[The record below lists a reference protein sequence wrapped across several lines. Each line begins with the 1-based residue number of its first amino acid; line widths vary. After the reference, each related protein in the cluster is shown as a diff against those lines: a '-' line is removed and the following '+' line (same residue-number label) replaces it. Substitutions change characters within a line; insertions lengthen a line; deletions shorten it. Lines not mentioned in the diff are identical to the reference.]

1 MKLQDMPRSHSSA
14 GFFVKQRRRGMAL
27 QFMPRSH
34 SSAGVF
40 IGGREHGKALQYLP
54 RSPSSATR
62 FKQTETMEEHCSACM
77 TLPQTQ
83 DFSQRRWCRGPAELT
98 HLLHVHVAT
107 RRRHLVRRVRQHKL
121 AVALLHQCASKAGR
135 LLMCSSAIR

>member
-62 FKQTETMEEHCSACM
+62 FKQTETMEETLQCM
-77 TLPQTQ
+77 HDITTNTGL
-83 DFSQRRWCRGPAELT
+83 FSKKVVQGT
-98 HLLHVHVAT
+98 
-107 RRRHLVRRVRQHKL
+107 
-121 AVALLHQCASKAGR
+121 S
-135 LLMCSSAIR
+135 